1 MKIVV
6 LLLVVSCLL
15 ITCSQPNQRRVTL
28 KGSDTMVMLVQL
40 WTEYYPERKEVQ
52 FQVTGGGS
60 GVGIAAL
67 LNATTDICSAS
78 RPIKKM
84 EIARLNELYG
94 SSGVEV
100 RVATDGIAVY
110 VNKSNPISKMTIEQV
125 RKVFIGEYKNWE
137 DLGGPDERIILYSRE
152 NSSGTYEFFKDKVLK
167 KKDFA
172 ANAQNL
178 VGTSALISAVSKDPF
193 GIGFSSAAFAEGI
206 STVALA
212 KDDSSNYYLPTEES
226 IGNATYP
233 VSRFLYFYMRE
244 DPKGDIK
251 KFIDWIL
258 TPEGQAIVHKAGYF
272 PVKILK
278 K

>member
-1 MKIVV
+1 VKIVV

-212 KDDSSNYYLPTEES
+212 KDDSSNYYLPTEET